1 MRARKVL
8 IIGGAGYVG
17 SLLTARLLE
26 ENYKVVVLDTFWYG
40 DEYHK
45 SIAHPNLTLFKG
57 DMRNLALVEESM
69 NGCTDVIHLACI
81 SNDPSFDLDPAL
93 GKSINLDSFAPI
105 VHAARRAGVERFIY
119 GSSSSVYGIKSE
131 ESVTEELSLE
141 PLTDYSRFKAECEEI
156 LLNEN
161 LKHMT
166 SVIVRPATICGVSP
180 RQRLDLV
187 VNILAIHALEKGKI
201 IVFGG
206 KQFRPNLHINDMVRS
221 YSHLLKS
228 DPQLIDRKIY
238 NIGGR
243 NLTLDEIAA
252 AVKTV
257 VGEDV
262 EISNLPTNDLRSYR
276 VDSSKIGRELG
287 FVPNYDVVHAVEDLK
302 QAYSTHKF
310 LQPLSNPIYTNIK
323 RMQELNLG

>member
-1 MRARKVL
+1 
-8 IIGGAGYVG
+8 
-17 SLLTARLLE
+17 
-26 ENYKVVVLDTFWYG
+26 
-40 DEYHK
+40 
-45 SIAHPNLTLFKG
+45 
-57 DMRNLALVEESM
+57 
-69 NGCTDVIHLACI
+69 
-81 SNDPSFDLDPAL
+81 
-93 GKSINLDSFAPI
+93 
-105 VHAARRAGVERFIY
+105 
-119 GSSSSVYGIKSE
+119 
-131 ESVTEELSLE
+131 
-141 PLTDYSRFKAECEEI
+141 
-156 LLNEN
+156 
-161 LKHMT
+161 
-166 SVIVRPATICGVSP
+166 
-180 RQRLDLV
+180 